1 MAEFM
6 QELDFGDLQTEK
18 ENLSRVAP
26 AGTYDLVFTKWEYRE
41 SRAKGT
47 PGVNFEFKTI
57 NCDEPEWNNFS
68 LFHWCGGGTFFFK
81 QAILA
86 IFKDRLEELNDLDS
100 DSQEYEDAKLKLL
113 PEEVKNNECPDL
125 DEAQGSIV
133 TGEIIIDTYTPEDG
147 DAMKSNKIKKFLL

>member
-1 MAEFM
+1 M
-6 QELDFGDLQTEK
+6 
-18 ENLSRVAP
+18 
-26 AGTYDLVFTKWEYRE
+26 
-41 SRAKGT
+41 
-47 PGVNFEFKTI
+47 
-57 NCDEPEWNNFS
+57 
-68 LFHWCGGGTFFFK
+68 
-81 QAILA
+81 
-86 IFKDRLEELNDLDS
+86 EELHDLDS